1 MNERIQELALQAHVN
16 VITTE
21 GMEYIVDGCYIIS
34 PNKLNKFAELI
45 IRECVRIIG
54 HGMDHTD
61 YPDDIEKSMVELK
74 AQKWCRD
81 AIKEH
86 FGVKP

>member
-1 MNERIQELALQAHVN
+1 MNNRIKELAL
-16 VITTE
+16 
-21 GMEYIVDGCYIIS
+21 IS
-34 PNKLNKFAELI
+34 GFVYEPNKDQLWVNGSTEVMISHGLEKFAELLI
-45 IRECVRIIG
+45 EDCIRVIN

-61 YPDDIEKSMVELK
+61 YDDNVISMVEFL

-86 FGVKP
+86 FGVK